1 MGFSC
6 KFSLQPICCIW
17 AWSKMCNWNYRN
29 HREMMIDWD
38 GASHLSRMIG
48 HLWPRHVAFGP
59 NFGSTPMG
67 SFFFP
72 NRPGTDLKHRNSLWV
87 PYGSN
92 KQQGSCIFIHFRAA
106 YWRLMADPGE
116 SEEQQKLS
124 SIERPEILLQW
135 FNLSVE
141 ASRAD
146 VNGTSKK
153 LGKGG

>member
-17 AWSKMCNWNYRN
+17 AWSKICNWN
-29 HREMMIDWD
+29 HREMMVDWD
-38 GASHLSRMIG
+38 GASHSRMIG
-48 HLWPRHVAFGP
+48 HLWPQHFAFGP
-59 NFGSTPMG
+59 NFGSPPMW
-67 SFFFP
+67 SFFP
-72 NRPGTDLKHRNSLWV
+72 NRPVTDLKHRNSLWV

-92 KQQGSCIFIHFRAA
+92 KQQGSCIFIHFRAT

>member
-1 MGFSC
+1 
-6 KFSLQPICCIW
+6 
-17 AWSKMCNWNYRN
+17 
-29 HREMMIDWD
+29 
-38 GASHLSRMIG
+38 
-48 HLWPRHVAFGP
+48 
-59 NFGSTPMG
+59 
-67 SFFFP
+67 
-72 NRPGTDLKHRNSLWV
+72 
-87 PYGSN
+87 
-92 KQQGSCIFIHFRAA
+92 
-106 YWRLMADPGE
+106 MADPGE